1 MTGKTSSHMIVPIKG
16 VSVIGLSMRKFF
28 LTSRAAV
35 TRLRQIWQRLQDA
48 IALQTSKFASP
59 AAAFVSQPEPRSY
72 GLATRGLQMMSGNFR
87 IAGEVVQ
94 AEDQSIW
101 DLPQDDQ
108 EFAEE
113 LNGFAWLDDLAACD
127 DLVAHKQAQDW
138 LMEWIPRTRW
148 NGGTAWRADITGRRV
163 VRWIN
168 HAILLLH
175 HLPTAQSKAYFNS
188 LGHQAHF
195 LSKRWRSMRPGLPR
209 FEALTGLVYCGLA
222 LEGKRSLLAP
232 AIRAL
237 GAECRREIGADG
249 GIDSRNPEELM
260 EIFTLMAWV
269 AHAATAARV
278 DVEPELLRALERM
291 APTLRALRL
300 GDGGLVRFHGG
311 GAGQSERLD
320 QALADAGIRLS
331 AHPMGA
337 MGYTRLACGATQLVM
352 DTQRLPSMDASAQA
366 HAGTLSFEMSSGR
379 LPVLVN
385 MGRSY
390 GFSDAIRDAC
400 RATPAHNT
408 LCLENASSARFAA
421 QGFAGRTFGRRL
433 VDAPRL
439 VTVLTDENQN
449 GKAVRSSHDGYV
461 RAFGL
466 THFRQIS
473 VVNQGGKIVG
483 EDAVKAETA
492 LDRARFIK
500 AAKGRKR
507 QFVRF
512 SVHFHL
518 HPDVAPILDMKGKAV
533 SLTLLNGEVW
543 VFRAGGRKM
552 ELRRSAYMERGR
564 LKPRA
569 TKQIV
574 VTSRAVNYEGL
585 VNWTLTRSA

>member
-1 MTGKTSSHMIVPIKG
+1 MTGNIRSNRLMPIKG
-16 VSVIGLSMRKFF
+16 ASFV
-28 LTSRAAV
+28 SRAFRKVVLIVRALLTRVQARRRRFLDAV
-35 TRLRQIWQRLQDA
+35 
-48 IALQTSKFASP
+48 ALLTAKLASP
-59 AAAFVSQPEPRSY
+59 ASAFVSQPEPRSY

-94 AEDQSIW
+94 AEGKSIW

-108 EFAEE
+108 EFAED

-127 DLVAHKQAQDW
+127 DLASHEQAQDW
-138 LMEWIPRTRW
+138 LLEWIPRNRW
-148 NGGTAWRADITGRRV
+148 SSGTAWRADVTGRRV

-175 HLPTAQSKAYFNS
+175 HLPKDQSKAYFNS
-188 LGHQAHF
+188 LGYQAHY
-195 LSKRWRSMRPGLPR
+195 LSKRWKSMRPGLPR

-222 LEGKRSLLAP
+222 LEGKRHLLAP
-232 AIRAL
+232 AIHAL
-237 GAECRREIGADG
+237 GVECKREIGDDG
-249 GIDSRNPEELM
+249 GIVSRNPEELM
-260 EIFTLMAWV
+260 EIFTLVSWA
-269 AHAATAARV
+269 AHAATTAKV
-278 DVEPELLRALERM
+278 DVEPDILKALERM
-291 APTLRALRL
+291 APNLRALRL

-311 GAGQSERLD
+311 GAGQAERLD
-320 QALADAGIRLS
+320 QALADAGIRLT

-337 MGYTRLACGATQLVM
+337 MGYTRLVLGATQLVM
-352 DTQRLPSMDASAQA
+352 DTQTLPPMDASAQA
-366 HAGTLSFEMSSGR
+366 HACTLAFEMSSGR

-408 LCLENASSARFAA
+408 LCVNKTSSARFAA
-421 QGFAGRTFGRRL
+421 DGFAGRTFGHRL

-439 VTVLTDENQN
+439 VTVLTDENPS

-461 RAFGL
+461 RSYGL

-473 VVNQGGKIVG
+473 MVENGSRIVG
-483 EDAVKAETA
+483 EDALKAETS
-492 LDRARFIK
+492 LDMSRFIK
-500 AAKGRKR
+500 AAKGGKR
-507 QFVRF
+507 QVVPFTI
-512 SVHFHL
+512 HFHL
-518 HPDVAPILDMKGKAV
+518 HPDVAPVLDMNDKAV
-533 SLTLLNGEVW
+533 SLALLNGEIW
-543 VFRAGGRKM
+543 VFRAGGKKL

-574 VTSRAVNYEGL
+574 VTSRAVNYEGN
-585 VNWTLTRSA
+585 VTWALTRSA